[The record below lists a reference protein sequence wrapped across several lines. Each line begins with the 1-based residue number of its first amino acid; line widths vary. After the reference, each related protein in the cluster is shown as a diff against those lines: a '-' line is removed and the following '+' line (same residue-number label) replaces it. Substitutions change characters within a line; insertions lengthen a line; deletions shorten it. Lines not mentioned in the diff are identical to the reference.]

1 MDSQT
6 ATPDQDDA
14 PVFDVRALLGSGLRA
29 YLRLDDQTY
38 TLRMTRNGKL
48 ILTK

>member
-1 MDSQT
+1 MASQT
-6 ATPDQDDA
+6 ATSETDTV
-14 PVFDVRALLGSGLRA
+14 PVIDVRALLGPGLRA
-29 YLRLDDQTY
+29 HLRLDDQTY

>member
-6 ATPDQDDA
+6 ATPDQDDV
-14 PVFDVRALLGSGLRA
+14 PVIDVRALLGPGLRA

>member
-1 MDSQT
+1 MPSQT
-6 ATPDQDDA
+6 ITPDKDTV
-14 PVFDVRALLGSGLRA
+14 PVFDARDLLGPNLRA
-29 YLRLDDQTY
+29 FLRLDDQTY